1 MLEGEEI
8 LIKGEAEEQTKL
20 LTIILTHKIKV
31 PNETMAGKM
40 IIIEELVNQPILWT
54 SHKMEATAL
63 GSILIHKGQIQFH
76 NQEVVNNSSNSNHMI
91 C

>member
-1 MLEGEEI
+1 M
-8 LIKGEAEEQTKL
+8 LIKGEAEEQTKP

-40 IIIEELVNQPILWT
+40 IIIEEVVNQAILWT

-63 GSILIHKGQIQFH
+63 GFILIHKAQMQFH
-76 NQEVVNNSSNSNHMI
+76 NQEVVNNSSNNSHMI